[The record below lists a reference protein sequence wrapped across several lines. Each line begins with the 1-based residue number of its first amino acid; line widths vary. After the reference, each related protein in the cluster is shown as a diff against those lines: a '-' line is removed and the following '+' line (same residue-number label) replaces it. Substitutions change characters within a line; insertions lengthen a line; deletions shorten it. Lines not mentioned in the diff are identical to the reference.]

1 MRSAQSG
8 KWTIFS
14 RQEKEV
20 LVMSQKLLLVLL
32 LLILYGC
39 SSRSLESVAS
49 LVFLTRHTETL
60 RCLG

>member
-32 LLILYGC
+32 LLTLYG
-39 SSRSLESVAS
+39 L
-49 LVFLTRHTETL
+49 LF
-60 RCLG
+60 